1 MFICKKGGITSLIN
15 YAPVG
20 LGALSVLLIVLS
32 YITFLVIP
40 ALTSASN
47 SLAYVNLLPLISST
61 ALEPST

>member
-1 MFICKKGGITSLIN
+1 MN

-61 ALEPST
+61 ALEPSTWYIIK